1 MNTLK
6 NILLIQNI
14 CKSDDIKCIMFTMKD
29 IFKNIKKY
37 PQLKYLYDLVDW
49 DLFLLYEGKYGLY
62 EYTTIND
69 LEYWSDG
76 FHSKFPA
83 HKSFIDHFDKDI
95 KKLC

>member
-1 MNTLK
+1 
-6 NILLIQNI
+6 
-14 CKSDDIKCIMFTMKD
+14 MFTMKD

-76 FHSKFPA
+76 F
-83 HKSFIDHFDKDI
+83 FIVNLKHTKV
-95 KKLC
+95 L